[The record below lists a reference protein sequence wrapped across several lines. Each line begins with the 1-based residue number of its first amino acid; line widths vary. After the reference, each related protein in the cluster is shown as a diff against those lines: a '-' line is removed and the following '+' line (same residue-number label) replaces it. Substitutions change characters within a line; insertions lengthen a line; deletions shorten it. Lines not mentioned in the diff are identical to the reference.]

1 MEVINVRTTA
11 RTQIVD
17 ITQEVRKAIEK
28 SGVKDGLC
36 FIFVPHTTAG
46 VTINENTDEDVKAD
60 IIKTLNDLIPERG
73 DYRHLEGN
81 SDAHIKASLMG
92 SSVIL
97 AVEDGRPVL
106 GTWQGVFFC
115 EFDGPRT
122 RKVLV
127 KCLESKASQN
137 SWRT

>member
-11 RTQIVD
+11 RTQMVD

-36 FIFVPHTTAG
+36 FVFVPHTTAG